1 MPYLFKSRARVADV
15 MMLERFGDQVLAVI
29 GREKSTAGVITV
41 EQIPAAIEA
50 LQHAGAS
57 EPPPSAGN
65 EEVEVGDFG
74 GERTL
79 PPPPKLSHRFAPLI
93 ELLKASRAANEDVTW
108 GI

>member
-15 MMLERFGDQVLAVI
+15 MMLESFGDQVLAVI
-29 GREKSTAGVITV
+29 GRPKSTEGVITV
-41 EQIPAAIEA
+41 EQIPATIAA
-50 LQHAGAS
+50 LQAAGAS
-57 EPPPSAGN
+57 EAPPSPGA

-79 PPPPKLSHRFAPLI
+79 PPPPRLSQRFAPLI
-93 ELLKASRAANEDVTW
+93 ELLRASQAANEDVTW